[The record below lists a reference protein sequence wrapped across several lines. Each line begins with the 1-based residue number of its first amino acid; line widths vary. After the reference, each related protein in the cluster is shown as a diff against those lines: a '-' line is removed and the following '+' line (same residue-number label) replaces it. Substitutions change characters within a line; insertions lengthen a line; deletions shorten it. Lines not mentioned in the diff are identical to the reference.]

1 MNVNPTVDGVL
12 RHYLLGTIDPAVRED
27 VERRLFSDDRIFWE
41 QLCLAEDELIDDYV
55 DDELDAKEVES
66 FERCFLSTE
75 ERREKLEFARALKA
89 HVEKQQST
97 RRRVWYPLRGQVS
110 APSWAVA
117 MAAMLLLVLPAVA
130 WQFAGAR
137 AERDEV
143 SAWLASGLVRG
154 AGGELTRVQIPLSTK
169 LVRLHLEPDGEYR
182 SYRATLHL
190 ATGDEIW
197 SQTNLTAST
206 IDGRAA
212 VTLTLPSELLP
223 TGDYYVRLQGVGPRL
238 DPVVLDRFDF
248 RVLRQ

>member
-1 MNVNPTVDGVL
+1 MNANASVDEIL
-12 RHYLLGTIDPAVRED
+12 RHYLLGSIDPEVREG
-27 VERRLFSDDRIFWE
+27 VEKRLFSDDRIFWE
-41 QLCLAEDELIDDYV
+41 QLCLVEDELIDDYV

-97 RRRVWYPLRGQVS
+97 PKRVWHPLRGQVS
-110 APSWAVA
+110 APSWA
-117 MAAMLLLVLPAVA
+117 AAAAAVLLFVLPALT
-130 WQFAGAR
+130 WQIARPGAS
-137 AERDEV
+137 RDEV
-143 SAWLASGLVRG
+143 SVWLASGLVRG
-154 AGGELTRVQIPLSTK
+154 VGGELTRVQIPSGAK

-197 SQTNLTAST
+197 SQANLNAGT
-206 IDGRAA
+206 IDGRTA

-223 TGDYYVRLQGVGPRL
+223 AGDYYVRLRGVGPRL
-238 DPVVLDRFDF
+238 DIVVLDRYDF
-248 RVLRQ
+248 RALPQ